1 MVFDRIPVGRGE
13 GGLGGLG
20 LSPGPVQAPSLALV
34 VLEGLERLLQF
45 SELLGELVLLLH
57 RLLLLNFFAK
67 DARPEPMLPL
77 ALVFVVAIDQTDNFT
92 IRFTAT
98 DLRKFSGFLE
108 SISLLE
114 FPPTSFDFGRDIIK
128 IVVVIVVVEIRFDWK
143 SEVLYFLLLVLVGI
157 HLTIL

>member
-1 MVFDRIPVGRGE
+1 
-13 GGLGGLG
+13 
-20 LSPGPVQAPSLALV
+20 
-34 VLEGLERLLQF
+34 
-45 SELLGELVLLLH
+45 
-57 RLLLLNFFAK
+57 
-67 DARPEPMLPL
+67 MLPL